1 MITIRRAIEADAETM
16 SKIVIASVR
25 DLCVADHK
33 NDPALVASWT
43 ANKTPENFRSW
54 VAAAET
60 VFLMAERDGEAVGV
74 GGVSLDG
81 TIRLLYVAPARRAQG
96 VSRAL
101 LVYMESLLRDAGLT
115 TGRLVS
121 SETALQCYLSAGW
134 VDDECLDETSGAGGH
149 PMLKELGRAGA

>member
-16 SKIVIASVR
+16 SKIVIASIR

-54 VAAAET
+54 IAAAET
-60 VFLMAERDGEAVGV
+60 VFLIAEQDGEGAGV

-81 TIRLLYVAPARRAQG
+81 TIRLLYVAPAQRARG
-96 VSRAL
+96 ISRAL
-101 LVYMESLLRDAGLT
+101 LAYMESLLRSAGLA

-121 SETALQCYLSAGW
+121 SETALRFYRSAGW
-134 VDDECLDETSGAGGH
+134 VEDESLDETSGARGY
-149 PMLKELGRAGA
+149 PMLKELGKAPA